1 MPNLGCYTLLTRDIS
16 FNLEAFIYYSNLP
29 LHSPLSDILQIQKW
43 RCLGLGSIENVT
55 TTRDVSRNGPD
66 WKNHALIFCDL
77 FRFWD
82 SISSQFEII
91 QQSTNCTTLLK
102 QDK

>member
-55 TTRDVSRNGPD
+55 ATRDVSRNGPD
-66 WKNHALIFCDL
+66 WKNH
-77 FRFWD
+77 
-82 SISSQFEII
+82 
-91 QQSTNCTTLLK
+91 TLLFVIYFVFGTLFLPNSK
-102 QDK
+102 LSSRVLIAPLF